1 MTSSGLAR
9 RLAAF
14 TPRTRQLLGT
24 TAASYLARVA
34 SAAVLLLTIP
44 MARRLLE
51 ADRFGLWM
59 MLGSLLAFF
68 SFVDLGI
75 GNGLMNRVSVALHR
89 GRHTEVARTM
99 IAGYFCTLACGL
111 LLCGLWLAWLL
122 LAADPLRF
130 AGHLAP
136 AHDSEARW
144 AFSTFIVLVA
154 LGLPIQITQKLQLA
168 HQQGHWIG
176 LAQLAAALG
185 TLVVLPAGLWCGL
198 SLPGLLLCSLGLQ
211 VLVTGGSALAW
222 LARMGQFPLLR
233 QARLEGPTV
242 TALLRTGSL
251 FFVLQLCA
259 AFAFQS
265 DAFVISQLLGPAA
278 YGDYAAIQRVF
289 LSLSA
294 LAGAATVGLW
304 PAFSEALARGDVPW
318 ARKTFLRSLLLGF
331 VVMATLSTLITLGM
345 PWITRHWLGM
355 PSPPPAM
362 LPLLLS
368 IWVVLETL
376 GQITGTLLNGA
387 DIVRAQV
394 LVAVLM
400 AAGAFG
406 GKWLLVAEFG
416 NWGAVLATLVAY
428 AAISVPTQLWL
439 LFRIFGHPQR
449 LPGPVAAGP

>member
-1 MTSSGLAR
+1 MRRPSHMTSLRLAR

-59 MLGSLLAFF
+59 MLGSLLAFL
-68 SFVDLGI
+68 SFIDLGI

-89 GRHTEVARTM
+89 GHHSEVARTM

-185 TLVVLPAGLWCGL
+185 TLVVLPAGLWFGL
-198 SLPGLLLCSLGLQ
+198 NLPGLLLCSLGLQ

-233 QARLEGPTV
+233 QARLEGV
-242 TALLRTGSL
+242 
-251 FFVLQLCA
+251 
-259 AFAFQS
+259 
-265 DAFVISQLLGPAA
+265 PAA
-278 YGDYAAIQRVF
+278 LGRRDDQPADGGAPRGTRDPDPHGEPP
-289 LSLSA
+289 
-294 LAGAATVGLW
+294 AGAANQAPLG
-304 PAFSEALARGDVPW
+304 AARAGQGG
-318 ARKTFLRSLLLGF
+318 RR
-331 VVMATLSTLITLGM
+331 ATPRRT
-345 PWITRHWLGM
+345 
-355 PSPPPAM
+355 
-362 LPLLLS
+362 
-368 IWVVLETL
+368 
-376 GQITGTLLNGA
+376 
-387 DIVRAQV
+387 
-394 LVAVLM
+394 
-400 AAGAFG
+400 
-406 GKWLLVAEFG
+406 
-416 NWGAVLATLVAY
+416 
-428 AAISVPTQLWL
+428 
-439 LFRIFGHPQR
+439 
-449 LPGPVAAGP
+449 